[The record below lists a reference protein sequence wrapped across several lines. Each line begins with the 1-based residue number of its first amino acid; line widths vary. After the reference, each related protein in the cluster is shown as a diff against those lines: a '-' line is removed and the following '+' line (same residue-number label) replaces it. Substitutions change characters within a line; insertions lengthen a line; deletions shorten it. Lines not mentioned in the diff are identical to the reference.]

1 MAVGSVV
8 VLIDF
13 IILFVIGLLL
23 IIWSAL
29 NKGAAILLHDT
40 SKEVEKRHK
49 WTRLS
54 SAIRVAAIGMI
65 VLGFMLA
72 LIYVGG
78 VNSTK
83 LDSNGVAITTEW
95 WRWLGILAFY
105 LGIAYMYLEYTA
117 THTEDRWFTLVLVFL
132 AGLGGTYLSGL
143 APEGTN
149 AQVIGFVFTGVA
161 IIAAAVSA
169 LVVTNI
175 RMKRFPTHY
184 LVWFLVFVAY
194 PIIQYVLLIVGPEG
208 ERVISRE
215 HTAIGYVCM
224 DGFTAFVAPGM
235 VMLTF
240 FAGRKISFDFW
251 TYRLQNAKQRRP
263 LAPQDMT
270 TPMKSMLN
278 VSRNF

>member
-1 MAVGSVV
+1 MATGSVV

-13 IILFVIGLLL
+13 VILFVIGVLLL
-23 IIWSAL
+23 IWSAL
-29 NKGAAILLHDT
+29 NKGAAILLHD
-40 SKEVEKRHK
+40 SAKDIEKRHK

-54 SAIRVAAIGMI
+54 SAIRVAGIGMI
-65 VLGFMLA
+65 VLGFMLT

-83 LDSNGVAITTEW
+83 LASDGTVVTTEW
-95 WRWLGILAFY
+95 WRWLGILVFY

-132 AGLGGTYLSGL
+132 GGIGGTFLSGL

-161 IIAAAVSA
+161 IAAAAFSG
-169 LVVTNI
+169 LVVTNV
-175 RMKRFPTHY
+175 RMKKFPTHY
-184 LVWFLVFVAY
+184 IVWFLVFVAY

-224 DGFTAFVAPGM
+224 DAFTAFFAPVL

-240 FAGRKISFDFW
+240 FAGQKLSFDFW
-251 TYRLQNAKQRRP
+251 TYRMLNAKQARH
-263 LAPQDMT
+263 LAPQEMT
-270 TPMKSMLN
+270 TPSQSMLN
-278 VSRNF
+278 MPANF